1 MSVMGEAMYVL
12 GQGVYG
18 KTLYFLLH
26 FAMNLN
32 RSKNKLYFFSKKKKS
47 YLVYDSIYITLLKWE
62 NI

>member
-1 MSVMGEAMYVL
+1 MYVL

-32 RSKNKLYFFSKKKKS
+32 RSKNKLYFFSKKKKR